1 MIILSP
7 HVGCHLFLMNK
18 SVYCQSDKVSK
29 DASKSENSAVNQK
42 MFQPVDQ
49 HRWGDASKGK
59 IRKLIE
65 KKSPKKCR
73 IEYYQTD
80 RWFKIFDF

>member
-1 MIILSP
+1 M
-7 HVGCHLFLMNK
+7 
-18 SVYCQSDKVSK
+18 

-49 HRWGDASKGK
+49 HRWGNASKGK

-65 KKSPKKCR
+65 KKSPKKNVVLSTIKLTGR
-73 IEYYQTD
+73 LKFLTLKKNYFLLAFI
-80 RWFKIFDF
+80 IFSHQI